1 MIPGI
6 ENTNKV
12 KKIIGERLKSART
25 KVKLSRQAAVDKLNK
40 SNKAPHF
47 ENRKPLSLDVYKK
60 WEYGDNTIE
69 IEWLPAICDLYSCDY
84 GYLFGEYQ
92 EKDRDTAFI
101 VNKTG
106 LSEDAVTR
114 LQQINETNPL
124 GQGIIR
130 NNVMVPI
137 LGIISEFIEADA
149 LFQITNNVG
158 FYLLYRE
165 LSKEPISA
173 TTEEEYEIAHSY
185 TQKIGSEII
194 SRKDL
199 CEMYLQAAADYF
211 KEMVKA
217 IPIETE
223 RD

>member
-1 MIPGI
+1 MYTERYIGSRIKERRTKIGLTQKELAAKINEGI
-6 ENTNKV
+6 DPDDAPHTQISDWENGNKV
-12 KKIIGERLKSART
+12 PGTVTLTRLCNA
-25 KVKLSRQAAVDKLNK
+25 LDCDIEYLLGAID
-40 SNKAPHF
+40 APH
-47 ENRKPLSLDVYKK
+47 RTTHDVM
-60 WEYGDNTIE
+60 
-69 IEWLPAICDLYSCDY
+69 A
-84 GYLFGEYQ
+84 Q
-92 EKDRDTAFI
+92 
-101 VNKTG
+101 TG

-124 GQGIIR
+124 GQGINR